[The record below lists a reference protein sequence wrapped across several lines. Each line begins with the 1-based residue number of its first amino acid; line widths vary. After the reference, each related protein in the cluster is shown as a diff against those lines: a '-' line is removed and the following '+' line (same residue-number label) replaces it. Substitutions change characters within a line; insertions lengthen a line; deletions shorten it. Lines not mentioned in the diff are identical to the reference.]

1 MGWLC
6 IATRETGCKTP
17 GNTAGHM
24 PDSRAPGRL
33 MPCGTIMIE
42 TCLSDEFRPQML
54 LAFDRSGPRFGRFS
68 IQALPTGG
76 IVLVDA
82 LEDEIRHAT
91 LPYNADGRVEAVR
104 ITYAWD
110 SDAGW
115 GQLTLEHTATDAIE
129 SVAVEAPLPVPRDD
143 LTFAL
148 QNMPQMDVSEDL
160 VFAAL
165 SDEIEPVG
173 PMPAL
178 TSKVPILTSEG
189 EVPAADIRRGD
200 VVITDYGERVPVLQ
214 VVSRTVPALG
224 SFQPVR
230 LRAPYFG
237 LAGDIVVAPA
247 QRLVMSGSEVEYM
260 FGREAVL
267 VPARHLINDRSA
279 FYAKSAAL
287 VTYHHLLLPGHEAVL
302 ASGSSLESL
311 YIGRLRRKP
320 AALRSSVLAQF
331 DRVRLPEHARP
342 VWPVLKPF
350 EAVTLASTRA
360 A

>member
-6 IATRETGCKTP
+6 IATRDRGCKTP
-17 GNTAGHM
+17 GGADM
-24 PDSRAPGRL
+24 PAPDTQGFGGV
-33 MPCGTIMIE
+33 MPRGTILIE
-42 TCLSDEFRPQML
+42 TCLSGAARPKVL
-54 LAFDRSGPRFGRFS
+54 LAFDRSGPSAGRFS

-76 IVLVDA
+76 IVMVDA
-82 LEDEIRHAT
+82 LDDDIRHAT
-91 LPYNADGRVEAVR
+91 LGYDADGRVEALR
-104 ITYAWD
+104 ITYGWD
-110 SDAGW
+110 VAAGW
-115 GQLTLEHTATDAIE
+115 ARLTLEHTETDAIH
-129 SVAVEAPLPVPRDD
+129 SVDLKTPLPIPRDD
-143 LTFAL
+143 LIRAL
-148 QNMPQMDVSEDL
+148 RTMPNRDVSDDL

-165 SDEIEPVG
+165 SDEVEPVG

-178 TSKVPILTSEG
+178 TSRVPILTSNG
-189 EVPAADIRRGD
+189 EVPVADIRRGD
-200 VVITDYGERVPVLQ
+200 IVITDYGARAPVLQ
-214 VVSRTVPALG
+214 VVSRTVPAFG

-237 LAGDIVVAPA
+237 LASDIVVAPA
-247 QRLVMSGSEVEYM
+247 QRLVMSGTEVEYM

-279 FYAKSAAL
+279 FYAKGAAL

-302 ASGSSLESL
+302 AGGCALESL
-311 YIGRLRRKP
+311 YVGRLRRKP
-320 AALRSSVLAQF
+320 QALRASVLARF